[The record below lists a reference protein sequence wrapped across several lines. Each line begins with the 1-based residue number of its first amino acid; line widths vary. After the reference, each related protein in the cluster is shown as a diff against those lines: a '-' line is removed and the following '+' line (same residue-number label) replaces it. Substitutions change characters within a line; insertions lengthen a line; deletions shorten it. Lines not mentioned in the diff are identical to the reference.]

1 VFEAF
6 NISSE
11 HWDGKSSWSA
21 VSLDGMFIIEG
32 TVDNNRILRVNGIVD
47 SKSNVRIGL
56 RKSYRHL
63 VCDIVDGEKRVEF
76 THYRATQV
84 SATHEKLNFMLYV
97 HPTGKKWAIAENHTK
112 VVVLFNN
119 DQTLGRWVLYENDLI
134 DLTSEAGIAERIRVI
149 NSKAGKGYNLDG
161 LCTYEGIIKQ

>member
-11 HWDGKSSWSA
+11 HWDGKSSWAA

-32 TVDNNRILRVNGIVD
+32 SVDNNRILRVNGIVD
-47 SKSNVRIGL
+47 SKSNVNIGL
-56 RKSYRHL
+56 RKSCRHL
-63 VCDIVDGEKRVEF
+63 VCEIVDGEKRVEF
-76 THYRATQV
+76 THYRASQV
-84 SATHEKLNFMLYV
+84 TATHEKLNFMLYV
-97 HPTGKKWAIAENHTK
+97 HPTGKKWAI
-112 VVVLFNN
+112 
-119 DQTLGRWVLYENDLI
+119 
-134 DLTSEAGIAERIRVI
+134 AGIAERIRVI

>member
-1 VFEAF
+1 
-6 NISSE
+6 
-11 HWDGKSSWSA
+11 
-21 VSLDGMFIIEG
+21 MFIIEG
-32 TVDNNRILRVNGIVD
+32 SVDNNRILRVNGIVD
-47 SKSNVRIGL
+47 SKSNVNIGL
-56 RKSYRHL
+56 RKSCRHL
-63 VCDIVDGEKRVEF
+63 VCEIVDGEKRVEF
-76 THYRATQV
+76 THYRASQV
-84 SATHEKLNFMLYV
+84 TATHEKLNFMLYV
-97 HPTGKKWAIAENHTK
+97 HPTGKKWAIAEKHTK